1 MAKKDI
7 EKYKFTSDQSRTEAA
22 QNGRKGG
29 IASGEAKRKKKTMKD
44 MALMLLHSELP
55 EGEYSDIILK
65 LFPGAQQED
74 LRYDTAIL
82 ANQIKKALTKG
93 DTKAASFVRDTA
105 GEAPVYKQ
113 EITNIDSD
121 GYCEVLIG
129 GKDVFGDRDRQEVEE
144 EEAEEEE

>member
-1 MAKKDI
+1 MAN
-7 EKYKFTSDQSRTEAA
+7 EKNLKHFSKENREESVK
-22 QNGRKGG
+22 NGRKGG

-44 MALMLLHSELP
+44 MALMLLHSDLP

-105 GEAPVYKQ
+105 GEAPVYRQ
-113 EITNIDSD
+113 EVTNIDSD
-121 GYCEVLIG
+121 GYCEVLIA
-129 GKDVFGDRDRQEVEE
+129 GKDVFGDRDRQEVEDDE

>member
-1 MAKKDI
+1 MAN
-7 EKYKFTSDQSRTEAA
+7 EKNLKHFSKENREESVK
-22 QNGRKGG
+22 NGRKGG

-44 MALMLLHSELP
+44 MALMLLHSDLP

-105 GEAPVYKQ
+105 GEAPVYRQ
-113 EITNIDSD
+113 EVTNIDSD

-129 GKDVFGDRDRQEVEE
+129 GKDVFGDRDRQEVEDDE